1 LKSKSWNGG
10 AGLAGALAV
19 LSLAGCG
26 GGSDAPKPSATPK
39 PVGAIYQPGD
49 VSFGVLAPTTGEHE
63 QRGRD
68 LVDGAKAAIAE
79 INIRGGVN
87 GHKAALVTYDDGCD
101 AKTARER
108 ALALKAS
115 EVAGALGG
123 ICAGAA
129 GAAARTLGDDLPFLV
144 TSANA
149 PSIVSARRTPT
160 AFLTNG
166 TPYQS
171 ALATSHWL
179 VYQRAQKLAVVTEDD
194 RASKFL
200 GRQVVKLAS
209 PVPKPLS
216 EQAVPAGTTDW
227 SRYAKRAMTGDP
239 DIVYWA
245 GSAAGGGALVAA
257 LRDAGY
263 DGKFVATAESESPE
277 FLSAAGDAADGA
289 YVIAPASPQYLP
301 DASEWAK
308 RFEAQYKHAPGF
320 DALQAYEGV
329 RALAQAVT
337 QTGKVDRTSNSRE
350 LAILDGSYKTL
361 LGDEGLAFSP
371 DHTIK
376 YDNNIALKVEDCRFV
391 VDNTLRS
398 GAG

>member
-1 LKSKSWNGG
+1 MKSKSWNGG

-19 LSLAGCG
+19 LSLVGCG

-179 VYQRAQKLAVVTEDD
+179 VYQRAQKLAVVTEDTAPRSSSAGRWSSSPRRYPSRSRSRRCP
-194 RASKFL
+194 RA
-200 GRQVVKLAS
+200 RQTG
-209 PVPKPLS
+209 
-216 EQAVPAGTTDW
+216 AGT
-227 SRYAKRAMTGDP
+227 P
-239 DIVYWA
+239 
-245 GSAAGGGALVAA
+245 SA
-257 LRDAGY
+257 
-263 DGKFVATAESESPE
+263 P
-277 FLSAAGDAADGA
+277 
-289 YVIAPASPQYLP
+289 
-301 DASEWAK
+301 
-308 RFEAQYKHAPGF
+308 
-320 DALQAYEGV
+320 
-329 RALAQAVT
+329 
-337 QTGKVDRTSNSRE
+337 
-350 LAILDGSYKTL
+350 
-361 LGDEGLAFSP
+361 
-371 DHTIK
+371 
-376 YDNNIALKVEDCRFV
+376 
-391 VDNTLRS
+391 
-398 GAG
+398 

>member
-1 LKSKSWNGG
+1 M
-10 AGLAGALAV
+10 
-19 LSLAGCG
+19 
-26 GGSDAPKPSATPK
+26 
-39 PVGAIYQPGD
+39 
-49 VSFGVLAPTTGEHE
+49 SFGVLAPTSGAHE

-108 ALALKAS
+108 ALAIKAS

-123 ICAGAA
+123 ICASAA
-129 GAAARTLGDDLPFLV
+129 GAAARTLGEDLPFLV

-149 PSIVSARRTPT
+149 PSIVSARHTPT

-194 RASKFL
+194 KASKFL
-200 GRQVVKLAS
+200 GQQVIKLSS
-209 PVPKPLS
+209 PVPKLLS
-216 EQAVPAGTTDW
+216 KQAVPADTTDW
-227 SRYAKRAMTGDP
+227 GATAKAALAGGP

-257 LRDAGY
+257 LREAGY
-263 DGKFVATAESESPE
+263 DGKFVATAESESAGVPLGGRRRGRGRVRDRAGE
-277 FLSAAGDAADGA
+277 PAVPSRGSRVGEALRGAVQARARLRRAAGLRGRARARAGGHADREGRPDEQQPRA
-289 YVIAPASPQYLP
+289 RRSSTAPTRRCSAT
-301 DASEWAK
+301 
-308 RFEAQYKHAPGF
+308 
-320 DALQAYEGV
+320 
-329 RALAQAVT
+329 RACRSR
-337 QTGKVDRTSNSRE
+337 RTTRSSSTTTSR
-350 LAILDGSYKTL
+350 
-361 LGDEGLAFSP
+361 
-371 DHTIK
+371 
-376 YDNNIALKVEDCRFV
+376 
-391 VDNTLRS
+391 
-398 GAG
+398 